1 MSEIFTVVW
10 LIFVICFSAFI
21 SVTKKKN
28 KDNSKENIRTNRQSM
43 VNKADVS
50 SWNQTSTISWNQTNN
65 NTINNTA
72 NINNMSNINKAI
84 NKSEDYT
91 CETRYNHTHRP
102 EYSMPNR
109 YVVHEKPMQGY
120 IVLNGKRY
128 SKNELKNK

>member
-21 SVTKKKN
+21 SVNKKKN
-28 KDNSKENIRTNRQSM
+28 KDNFKENIRTNRQSM
-43 VNKADVS
+43 VNRADVS
-50 SWNQTSTISWNQTNN
+50 SWNQTSMTSWNHTNN
-65 NTINNTA
+65 NTA
-72 NINNMSNINKAI
+72 SINNMSNVNNAI

-109 YVVHEKPMQGY
+109 YVVHEQPIQGY

-128 SKNELKNK
+128 SKKELKNK